1 MSQNDLIYFAQ
12 NALYTTMLA
21 AAPMLGIGV
30 LVVLIVSVFQATTQI
45 NDQTLVFVPKILA
58 VLLALLFTGA
68 WIMNLLADYTI
79 KLIGGINTIIG

>member
-1 MSQNDLIYFAQ
+1 MSQNDLVYVAQ

-30 LVVLIVSVFQATTQI
+30 LVGLIVSVFQATTQI